1 MSIMTRL
8 FPHKALSEALGRI
21 KDHEATI
28 LSQHRRLCERE
39 RLIREQEA
47 TIASKDSRIRLQK
60 EEIMRLTKIVDNA
73 HPRDPKTGRI
83 MGKGSAQ

>member
-8 FPHKALSEALGRI
+8 FPHKALSEARSRI
-21 KDHEATI
+21 MDHEATI

-39 RLIREQEA
+39 RVIRTQEA
-47 TIASKDSRIRLQK
+47 AIAGKDSRIRLQK
-60 EEIMRLTKIVDNA
+60 DEIMRLTKIVDNA

-83 MGKGSAQ
+83 MGKGTAQ

>member
-1 MSIMTRL
+1 MSIMTLL
-8 FPHKALSEALGRI
+8 FPHKALREALSRI
-21 KDHEATI
+21 RDHEATI

-60 EEIMRLTKIVDNA
+60 EEIMRLNDITKATDN
-73 HPRDPKTGRI
+73 
-83 MGKGSAQ
+83 GSKFD